1 MEKPAR
7 RVKKVAKKSLMN
19 TSKPKGQAEK
29 RVPAVP
35 VNISTDWREEEERV
49 DYESE
54 DQPCFSPHVDDISE
68 PGDSPRTPIPG
79 QADSSSPDYEFG
91 AGTADDAPMAGQ
103 KRRPNSPEDQLRRK
117 ASKDELAASSRRGGK
132 SIPFLKDDIIV
143 ASPTGTAPGG
153 SQPTHS
159 YTWASRQFFS

>member
-1 MEKPAR
+1 MEKPAK

-35 VNISTDWREEEERV
+35 VNISTYWREEEERV
-49 DYESE
+49 DYEPE

-91 AGTADDAPMAGQ
+91 AGAEDDAHMAGVAFAG
-103 KRRPNSPEDQLRRK
+103 RK
-117 ASKDELAASSRRGGK
+117 LVGERC
-132 SIPFLKDDIIV
+132 
-143 ASPTGTAPGG
+143 
-153 SQPTHS
+153 
-159 YTWASRQFFS
+159 